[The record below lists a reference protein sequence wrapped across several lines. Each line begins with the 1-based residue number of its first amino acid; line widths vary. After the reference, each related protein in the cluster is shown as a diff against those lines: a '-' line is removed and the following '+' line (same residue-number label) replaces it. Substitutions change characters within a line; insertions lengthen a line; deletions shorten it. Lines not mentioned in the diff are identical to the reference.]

1 MTYLWQLERGQNSYR
16 VQTDDK
22 VIANKL
28 RRRKGFTPS
37 GTVITNR
44 DEWIFNCEFSRP
56 DIAKKTLLSVTGCLP
71 QIDSEGMISYDP
83 SYVSAK
89 GKNSP
94 PSQQIDSEPTLFG
107 NENESLILDDSD
119 ISEQKKTFEKNGDKI

>member
-1 MTYLWQLERGQNSYR
+1 MTYCWQEERGQKYYR

-22 VIANKL
+22 AIAGKL

-44 DEWIFNCEFSRP
+44 DEWIFNCKFSRP
-56 DIAKKTLLSVTGCLP
+56 DIAKKTLSSVTCCLP
-71 QIDSEGMISYDP
+71 QIDSEGIISYDP

-89 GKNSP
+89 EKNFR
-94 PSQQIDSEPTLFG
+94 PSKQIDAEPTLFG
-107 NENESLILDDSD
+107 SEKESLILNDSD
-119 ISEQKKTFEKNGDKI
+119 TSEREKIFEKNGDKI

>member
-1 MTYLWQLERGQNSYR
+1 MTYCWQEERGQKIYR

-44 DEWIFNCEFSRP
+44 ELWMFKVKFSRP
-56 DIAKKTLLSVTGCLP
+56 DIAKKTLASVTGCTP
-71 QIDSEGMISYDP
+71 QIDSEGMVSYEP
-83 SYVSAK
+83 SYVSTK
-89 GKNSP
+89 GKNSR
-94 PSQQIDSEPTLFG
+94 PSKQIDSEPTLFG
-107 NENESLILDDSD
+107 SEKESLVPDDSD
-119 ISEQKKTFEKNGDKI
+119 ISEREKIFEKKGDKI